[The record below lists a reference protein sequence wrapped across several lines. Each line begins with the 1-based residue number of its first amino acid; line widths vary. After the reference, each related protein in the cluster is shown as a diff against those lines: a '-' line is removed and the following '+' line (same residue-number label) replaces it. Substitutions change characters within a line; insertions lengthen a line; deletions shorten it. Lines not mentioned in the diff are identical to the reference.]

1 MTTQSDIKKLA
12 EHMAGSMR
20 SSDTVLISKH
30 QTHNLGLDN
39 KILSSI
45 DTALR
50 LMLRTTI
57 SQTFAYP
64 CSYAKGQTTTEI
76 VVAIKYCSSKTV
88 VAATLKRYQFSF
100 KS

>member
-1 MTTQSDIKKLA
+1 
-12 EHMAGSMR
+12 MAGSMR

-30 QTHNLGLDN
+30 QTHNLGLDD
-39 KILSSI
+39 KIIPSTG
-45 DTALR
+45 TALR
-50 LMLRTTI
+50 LMLRASV
-57 SQTFAYP
+57 SQTFSYP